1 MACPAGIE
9 PATPGLEG
17 RCSIQLSYGQ
27 TISSDSRG
35 ELVGVEGF
43 EPPTSC
49 SQSKRATGLRYTP
62 RSANSTATSASRQLG
77 EVREK
82 KNPVAAGFSDIPEF
96 CGMIIWWVLTGSN
109 RRHSPC
115 KGDALPT
122 ELSTPRKSRT
132 RCTALH
138 EKKGRYCTA
147 SFKPLPALNLGVL
160 AAGILMGPPVRG
172 LRPVRAARS
181 PT

>member
-27 TISSDSRG
+27 TIPTDNWG

-62 RSANSTATSASRQLG
+62 RIFHFIAVPVNRQMIRRAIAFTPMVRVRVMRHGSLEGTQRFCLKECGVQYPEHPPKGVVRGRAMQGGVHIDAWRNRTPAQTNARPAKNSTFA
-77 EVREK
+77 
-82 KNPVAAGFSDIPEF
+82 
-96 CGMIIWWVLTGSN
+96 C
-109 RRHSPC
+109 
-115 KGDALPT
+115 
-122 ELSTPRKSRT
+122 
-132 RCTALH
+132 
-138 EKKGRYCTA
+138 
-147 SFKPLPALNLGVL
+147 
-160 AAGILMGPPVRG
+160 RG
-172 LRPVRAARS
+172 GGC
-181 PT
+181 

>member
-27 TISSDSRG
+27 AISTDSRG

-62 RSANSTATSASRQLG
+62 RSAHSAVTSMSRQLCFEQVSRAFG
-77 EVREK
+77 LS
-82 KNPVAAGFSDIPEF
+82 G
-96 CGMIIWWVLTGSN
+96 
-109 RRHSPC
+109 RHSHLKEVANEAGKACYRRDLQKPA
-115 KGDALPT
+115 KAGT
-122 ELSTPRKSRT
+122 QS
-132 RCTALH
+132 
-138 EKKGRYCTA
+138 GRHD
-147 SFKPLPALNLGVL
+147 FKREAL
-160 AAGILMGPPVRG
+160 AARKF
-172 LRPVRAARS
+172 
-181 PT
+181 